1 MPRHT
6 SGVNKSEEIRNL
18 LRANPGISAK
28 ETVGTLAAK
37 NITVTDS
44 LFYYIKG
51 KMKGRRSRHRRAQQ
65 IVARVATTTGEGDAV
80 KTILKVKA
88 LASEL
93 GGLKRLKAL
102 VDVLSE

>member
-1 MPRHT
+1 MPKKT
-6 SGVNKSEEIRNL
+6 DGVNKSEEIRIL
-18 LRANPGISAK
+18 LRANPAISAK
-28 ETVGTLAAK
+28 EAVETLASQ

-51 KMKGRRSRHRRAQQ
+51 KMKGRRSRHRRAQR
-65 IVARVATTTGEGDAV
+65 IVAKVATTTGEVDAV

-88 LASEL
+88 LAFEL
-93 GGLKRLKAL
+93 GGLKRLKAF